1 MSGSA
6 DAPVRIIVI
15 GDQYA
20 AGFGDPKAL
29 GWTGRVAARTLP
41 QREIEVVTLAVPGET
56 TSQMSDRW
64 FAEFERRRATDIET
78 RLVVA
83 LGPADIEH
91 GLSLARSRLNLAN
104 ILDVAIEKSLNP
116 LVVGPPPVLSQNE
129 AKLGELSTAFHDVAG
144 RRRTPFVEL
153 FSPLQYHEQWLG
165 DLAASGN
172 RLPQQAGYGLIAWL
186 VLHYGW
192 RTWLGLPNDG

>member
-116 LVVGPPPVLSQNE
+116 LVWGHRRCCRKTRRSSANCPPP
-129 AKLGELSTAFHDVAG
+129 STTLQGVVARHSWSCF
-144 RRRTPFVEL
+144 RRCSTT
-153 FSPLQYHEQWLG
+153 S
-165 DLAASGN
+165 SGSGIW
-172 RLPQQAGYGLIAWL
+172 RRPEIACPSRR
-186 VLHYGW
+186 G
-192 RTWLGLPNDG
+192 TA